1 MVKNISES
9 VAKKAT
15 KGRYCSAELFF
26 FLLKLFFVLAY
37 LAVPCTVE
45 LNIDVVGTL
54 FH

>member
-15 KGRYCSAELFF
+15 KGRYCSVELF